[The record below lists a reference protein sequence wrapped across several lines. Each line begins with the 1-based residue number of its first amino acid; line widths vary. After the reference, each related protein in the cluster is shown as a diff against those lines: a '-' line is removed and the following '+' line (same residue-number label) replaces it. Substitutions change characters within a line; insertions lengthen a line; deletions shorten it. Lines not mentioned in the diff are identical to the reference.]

1 MKKARPGADAKK
13 KNKPV
18 DKPLA
23 KTISTKQPPV
33 LKTKDEDVKQLIQQ
47 IKGELLDKIDL
58 KMNALVHRLDRVENG
73 IGEILDELRETE
85 AIIENEP
92 YEGQA

>member
-1 MKKARPGADAKK
+1 MKKAQPAAAAKK
-13 KNKPV
+13 KSKTI

-23 KTISTKQPPV
+23 KKISAKQPPV
-33 LKTKDEDVKQLIQQ
+33 LKAKDEDVKQLIQQ

-58 KMNALVHRLDRVENG
+58 KINALVHRLDRVENG

-85 AIIENEP
+85 AMIENEP